1 MDVYTKTLNQTG
13 FALNAALDPVAQ
25 QFLEFA
31 RDAALPVLELGCAY
45 GMSSL
50 ECLGNGV
57 TLILNDLDE
66 RHLRSAW
73 QRCPAQQ
80 RNHLVLLPGD
90 LETLPILEGSLAAV
104 LCCRVIHFFDPDKV
118 LRALARVRDW
128 LAPGGKAFFTVES
141 PYLGIW
147 PTFAADFHGRRRQGL
162 LFPGHMHVR
171 DYVCDPEIVANLPAT
186 MNLFDVETL
195 NEVFEVS
202 GFKVESC
209 HFIARP
215 YFFQALRLDG
225 RESVGIIAL
234 KR

>member
-13 FALNAALDPVAQ
+13 FALNAVLDPVAQ
-25 QFLEFA
+25 QFVEFTQGA
-31 RDAALPVLELGCAY
+31 SLPVLELGCAY

-50 ECLGNGV
+50 ACLGSRV

-66 RHLRSAW
+66 RHLHSAME
-73 QRCPAQQ
+73 RCPVHQ

-90 LETLPILEGSLAAV
+90 LETLPILERSLAAI

-118 LRALARVRDW
+118 LRSLARVRHW

-147 PTFAADFHGRRRQGL
+147 PRFYEDFQRRRHQGL
-162 LFPGHMHVR
+162 LFPGHMRVR
-171 DYVCDPEIVANLPAT
+171 DYVCDNDIAANLPEW

-195 NEVFEVS
+195 SEVFRVS
-202 GFKVESC
+202 GFQVESC
-209 HFIARP
+209 QFIPRP
-215 YFFQALRLDG
+215 YFFEQLRLDG
-225 RESVGIIAL
+225 RESVGIIAV
-234 KR
+234 KC